1 MTLVTGFAGNSFRTV
16 CLCRFLCFKVV
27 EQGENAIALLHT
39 LVKLKCYL
47 RGLVPRE
54 PLRQAA
60 THIARSAAQGGEYG
74 LFFFLSLLRRDHK
87 HAGVSPVAGEAHRRD
102 RYFVKT
108 GIAHFRCARYRL
120 VPRATKRLTAPT
132 FASPY
137 DTPFTCAE
145 CRATAT
151 GLAHLSLFAVPL
163 QPIRRGL
170 QSESW
175 VCSPLCS
182 IKLRASRPAA
192 FRLLHAKK
200 SKPSFL

>member
-1 MTLVTGFAGNSFRTV
+1 MPCPAALAEPQESQAASPDADVSICQTTILHWGEYSSGTLVTGFAGNRFRTF

-74 LFFFLSLLRRDHK
+74 LLIFLSLLRRDHK

-108 GIAHFRCARYRL
+108 GVAHFRAQ
-120 VPRATKRLTAPT
+120 
-132 FASPY
+132 
-137 DTPFTCAE
+137 DI
-145 CRATAT
+145 
-151 GLAHLSLFAVPL
+151 G
-163 QPIRRGL
+163 
-170 QSESW
+170 
-175 VCSPLCS
+175 
-182 IKLRASRPAA
+182 
-192 FRLLHAKK
+192 
-200 SKPSFL
+200 